1 MLDDI
6 IKVIQES
13 EKNAFLKGTN
23 DVELAGFSGTKLL
36 GTLQGLV
43 ELFSTQGNTCYL
55 EIGVFQGLTLCL
67 SSLACPNFTCYGI
80 DNFAFFDPG
89 KKNMS
94 IVQERIQKLQLNNT
108 HLINQDYEEALENLR
123 TYIEEKKI
131 GVYFIDG
138 PHDYRS
144 QLMCLQLALP
154 YLHEQAVII
163 VDDSNYRHVRQA
175 NRDFL
180 VTHPEY
186 KLIFEAYTPCHPQN
200 MTSEQEQQARKGWWN
215 GVNII
220 VRDPEQK
227 LSPMYPPT
235 ERSRELYENEH
246 IIHSSKFA
254 ELAPNTIELIIK
266 LEHWNLFGFFK
277 QLGLIKYRLIKNDN
291 YNRAKYYHLN
301 TYSDI
306 LPEQRYNDLK

>member
-123 TYIEEKKI
+123 TYIEEKK
-131 GVYFIDG
+131 
-138 PHDYRS
+138 
-144 QLMCLQLALP
+144 
-154 YLHEQAVII
+154 
-163 VDDSNYRHVRQA
+163 
-175 NRDFL
+175 
-180 VTHPEY
+180 
-186 KLIFEAYTPCHPQN
+186 
-200 MTSEQEQQARKGWWN
+200 
-215 GVNII
+215 
-220 VRDPEQK
+220 
-227 LSPMYPPT
+227 
-235 ERSRELYENEH
+235 
-246 IIHSSKFA
+246 
-254 ELAPNTIELIIK
+254 
-266 LEHWNLFGFFK
+266 
-277 QLGLIKYRLIKNDN
+277 
-291 YNRAKYYHLN
+291 
-301 TYSDI
+301 
-306 LPEQRYNDLK
+306 